1 MLNLPLRHWSI
12 QFLDLRPPFSLSPP
26 CFSCKISPTAWWWQ
40 WLLTSR
46 SLVTPSCDRGGIL
59 WLAKWCINGFILVH
73 EYTFTFN
80 CYVVIQHHTQIHIQ
94 RQFSVTNIYIFT
106 VATYLHS
113 HSRSKF
119 LFNTVPIFIQQFV
132 NVLKFTNSMFLHI
145 ERFNSFSRIH
155 SFTFKGQKFYST
167 LLQYLFNILCAFFFT
182 HSQAS
187 SLHYLWKQ
195 ETHLGDL
202 IWSAPVR
209 RCLREEIRT
218 FNGGAQ
224 VFWNEHGKNVFES
237 TCMTPTVWPLF
248 LFFSLHSFALT
259 SISLRIFHFYK
270 RSREALWT
278 ALWWLFLF

>member
-12 QFLDLRPPFSLSPP
+12 RFLDLRPLFSLSPP

-59 WLAKWCINGFILVH
+59 WLAKWCINSFILVH

-80 CYVVIQHHTQIHIQ
+80 SYVVIQHHTQIHVQ

-119 LFNTVPIFIQQFV
+119 LFNTVAIFIQQFV

-167 LLQYLFNILCAFFFT
+167 LLLYLFKILCASLFT
-182 HSQAS
+182 HSQAPAC
-187 SLHYLWKQ
+187 
-195 ETHLGDL
+195 T
-202 IWSAPVR
+202 
-209 RCLREEIRT
+209 
-218 FNGGAQ
+218 
-224 VFWNEHGKNVFES
+224 
-237 TCMTPTVWPLF
+237 
-248 LFFSLHSFALT
+248 
-259 SISLRIFHFYK
+259 IF
-270 RSREALWT
+270 
-278 ALWWLFLF
+278 

>member
-12 QFLDLRPPFSLSPP
+12 RFVDLRPPFSLSPP
-26 CFSCKISPTAWWWQ
+26 CFCYKISPTAWWWQ

-59 WLAKWCINGFILVH
+59 WLAKWCINSFILVH

-80 CYVVIQHHTQIHIQ
+80 SYVVIQHHTQIHIQ

-119 LFNTVPIFIQQFV
+119 LFNTVVIFIQQFV

-167 LLQYLFNILCAFFFT
+167 LLLYLFNILCASLFT
-182 HSQAS
+182 HSQAPACIIF
-187 SLHYLWKQ
+187 WKQ
-195 ETHLGDL
+195 ETHHGDL
-202 IWSAPVR
+202 ECTTKALSSRRDLNLQWWSTS
-209 RCLREEIRT
+209 LLKRT
-218 FNGGAQ
+218 
-224 VFWNEHGKNVFES
+224 W
-237 TCMTPTVWPLF
+237 
-248 LFFSLHSFALT
+248 
-259 SISLRIFHFYK
+259 
-270 RSREALWT
+270 
-278 ALWWLFLF
+278 

>member
-1 MLNLPLRHWSI
+1 MIKVAYR
-12 QFLDLRPPFSLSPP
+12 
-26 CFSCKISPTAWWWQ
+26 
-40 WLLTSR
+40 
-46 SLVTPSCDRGGIL
+46 

-73 EYTFTFN
+73 EYIHSHSTTTLSFNIIHKFTFN
-80 CYVVIQHHTQIHIQ
+80 DIFLSSYEYIYLQLQHIFIHIQ
-94 RQFSVTNIYIFT
+94 
-106 VATYLHS
+106 
-113 HSRSKF
+113 
-119 LFNTVPIFIQQFV
+119 
-132 NVLKFTNSMFLHI
+132 
-145 ERFNSFSRIH
+145 
-155 SFTFKGQKFYST
+155 GQNFYST
-167 LLQYLFNILCAFFFT
+167 LLLYSFNSLLMCWNSRIPCSFTLNDLILFHEYI
-182 HSQAS
+182 HSRSKGKNFIQHCCYIYSTFYAHP
-187 SLHYLWKQ
+187 SLRIPRLQ
-195 ETHLGDL
+195 PALSFGNRRPTMV

-224 VFWNEHGKNVFES
+224 VFWNEHGKNGFES

>member
-1 MLNLPLRHWSI
+1 MLNLPLHHWSI

-59 WLAKWCINGFILVH
+59 WLAKLCINGFILVH

-80 CYVVIQHHTQIHIQ
+80 SYVVIQHHTQIHVQ

-119 LFNTVPIFIQQFV
+119 LFNTVAIFIQQFV

-145 ERFNSFSRIH
+145 ERFNPFSRIH
-155 SFTFKGQKFYST
+155 SFTFKVKNFIQHCCYIYST
-167 LLQYLFNILCAFFFT
+167 FYAHPSLRIPRLQPALSFGNRRPT
-182 HSQAS
+182 MV
-187 SLHYLWKQ
+187 
-195 ETHLGDL
+195 

-224 VFWNEHGKNVFES
+224 VFWNEHGKNGFES
-237 TCMTPTVWPLF
+237 TCMTPTLWPLF
-248 LFFSLHSFALT
+248 PFFSLHSFALT